1 MCFSPYPFITL
12 FVMYIGQYNSKKRS
26 TEGNDM
32 SNFKQVLF
40 AVPYFS
46 KENRSLRDEET
57 RD

>member
-1 MCFSPYPFITL
+1 
-12 FVMYIGQYNSKKRS
+12 MYIGQYNSKKRS